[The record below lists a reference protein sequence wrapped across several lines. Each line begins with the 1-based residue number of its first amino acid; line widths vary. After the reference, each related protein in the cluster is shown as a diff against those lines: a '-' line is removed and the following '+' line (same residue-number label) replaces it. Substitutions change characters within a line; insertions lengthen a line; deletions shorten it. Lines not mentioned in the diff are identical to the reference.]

1 MRLWSIHPN
10 YLDSKGLVALWRETL
25 LAQKVLMGQTKGYK
39 NHPQLQRFKQAEKPL
54 NAIAFYLSV
63 IAQVAD
69 LRGYHFDKSKI
80 VETPQHSL
88 LTVTNGQLLF
98 EKQHL
103 IDKLKTRD
111 PNWLET
117 LNLQNN
123 WDAHSLF
130 QVISGEIE
138 NWEKGHLIYP
148 A

>member
-54 NAIAFYLSV
+54 NAIALYLSV

-69 LRGYHFDKSKI
+69 YRGYRFDKSKI
-80 VETPQHSL
+80 IETPEHSL
-88 LTVTNGQLLF
+88 LTVTNGQVHF

-103 IDKLKTRD
+103 IDKLKARD
-111 PNWLET
+111 QKWLET
-117 LNLQNN
+117 LNQQSN
-123 WDAHSLF
+123 WETNDLF
-130 QVISGEIE
+130 QVISGNIE
-138 NWEKGHLIYP
+138 TWEKNV
-148 A
+148 